1 MHLRRLI
8 VFGVLVAAGA
18 IAVALGAPHSPAA
31 LGAAA
36 RHAGPLAPFAFVA
49 AWTVL
54 TVALFPGTVLA
65 GAGGLLFGAAG
76 GTVLSIAGGT
86 LGGLAAFAIARR
98 GARGSVEALGGE
110 RVAAL
115 SARLERRGLAA
126 VLVARAAPGV
136 PATLLHYAAGVSRV
150 RPWHFAVGIAL
161 GSAPRMFAYAALGGS
176 LHDLGSPLGLAAI
189 GMLALMTVGGGLA
202 AWRMRRLA
210 A

>member
-8 VFGVLVAAGA
+8 LFGCVVAAGA
-18 IAVALGAPHSPAA
+18 LAVALGAPHSPAA
-31 LGAAA
+31 LSAAA
-36 RHAGPLAPFAFVA
+36 SHAGPLAPAAYVL

-76 GTVLSIAGGT
+76 GTALSIAGGT
-86 LGGLAAFAIARR
+86 LGGLAAFLLARR
-98 GARGSVEALGGE
+98 GARGSVEALGGQ
-110 RVAAL
+110 RVANL
-115 SARLERRGLAA
+115 SERLERRGLLA

-176 LHDLGSPLGLAAI
+176 LHDLRSPTALAAI
-189 GMLALMTVGGGLA
+189 GVLALMTVAGGAA
-202 AWRMRRLA
+202 AWRLRRMA

>member
-8 VFGVLVAAGA
+8 VFGVLIAAVAL
-18 IAVALGAPHSPAA
+18 AVALGAPHSPSA
-31 LGAAA
+31 LSAAA
-36 RHAGPLAPFAFVA
+36 GHAGPLAPITYVV
-49 AWTVL
+49 AWTLL

-76 GTVLSIAGGT
+76 GTALAIVGGT
-86 LGGLAAFAIARR
+86 LGGLAAFLIARR

-115 SARLERRGLAA
+115 SRRLERSGLAA

-150 RPWHFAVGIAL
+150 RPWHFVVGIAV

-176 LHDLGSPLGLAAI
+176 LHDLGSPMGLAAM
-189 GMLALMTVGGGLA
+189 GVLAVMTVGGGAA

-210 A
+210 G